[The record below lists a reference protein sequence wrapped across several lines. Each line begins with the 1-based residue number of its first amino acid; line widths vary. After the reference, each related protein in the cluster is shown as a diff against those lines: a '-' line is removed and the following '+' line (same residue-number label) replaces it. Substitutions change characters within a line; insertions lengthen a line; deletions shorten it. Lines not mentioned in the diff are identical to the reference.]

1 MWPELKELALKYI
14 RRYWPPEGSFP
25 AVDIP
30 PRPEPTTSRLIRW
43 LLHVLPAVPWILGGL
58 LVAAVAGLDFEG
70 FRIVFAEARL
80 SLLRDG
86 ELMAQSVA
94 LGLAGPV
101 ISIGLDNLL
110 LTIAVSGM
118 IGYATNWLAITMLF
132 QPRRRRPLLGQGFI
146 PAQQEIV
153 IDRLSR
159 AISIH
164 IVNAEHL
171 KTHIHDSGILH
182 WAREFAV
189 RLIEQI
195 VADKDFRTEGR
206 ALVRRLTEE
215 LLAKEEVKSKIT
227 QIALD
232 RLREA
237 PKPIGPAIVVYDTVN
252 RASLENQINKLID
265 MLPGSVDAIWD
276 ELDLQLDKLPAN
288 IEAAADEVEEWLTQ
302 AILHLV
308 GQLNMYDLIAQNLA
322 KLDPEEIERI
332 IKSAARAELKY
343 IRYLGGV
350 LGAFG
355 GLVIISTWLLVP
367 VSLGLGVVVGLDCLL
382 VWAGQKRQQPSD
394 PASTLPPAHP
404 APADG

>member
-1 MWPELKELALKYI
+1 MWPELKELVLKYI

-25 AVDIP
+25 SIDIP
-30 PRPEPTTSRLIRW
+30 PRPEPTTSRLIQW
-43 LLHVLPAVPWILGGL
+43 LLRILPAVPWLLGGL
-58 LVAAVAGLDFEG
+58 FMAAVAGLDFEG
-70 FRIVFAEARL
+70 FRLIFADARL

-86 ELMAQSVA
+86 QLIAQSIA

-101 ISIGLDNLL
+101 ISIGLDHLL

-159 AISIH
+159 AISKH
-164 IVNAEHL
+164 VVNTEHL
-171 KTHIHDSGILH
+171 KAHIHGSGILH

-195 VADKDFRTEGR
+195 VADRDFRSESRT
-206 ALVRRLTEE
+206 LVRHLTEE
-215 LLAKEEVKSKIT
+215 MLAKEEVKSKIT

-237 PKPIGPAIVVYDTVN
+237 PKPIGTAILVYDTVN
-252 RASLENQINKLID
+252 RASLENQINKLIN
-265 MLPGSVDAIWD
+265 MLPGSLDAIWD
-276 ELDLQLDKLPAN
+276 ELDLRLDKLPAN
-288 IEAAADEVEEWLTQ
+288 IDATADEVEEWLTR

-308 GQLNMYDLIAQNLA
+308 GRLNMYDLIANNLA

-355 GLVIISTWLLVP
+355 GLVIISIWLLVP
-367 VSLGLGVVVGLDCLL
+367 VSLVLGVVVGLDCLL
-382 VWAGQKRQQPSD
+382 VWAGQRRQRPSD
-394 PASTLPPAHP
+394 PASTLPPARP
-404 APADG
+404 TPADG